1 MIADVVVL
9 PGADRVPHGFIDL
22 VMDPRSFPRLLFR
35 GVPFRI
41 NGWPFRMPDPGVRLV
56 APAGPIWISGGLGYM
71 GATSAR
77 IAFYLS
83 PGQAVRLYYR
93 PSNADWLKG
102 SLSFTLTESHD
113 SGAKTL
119 VIGVLAFVLAT
130 GLLGLVVIGFFSW
143 FASLLR

>member
-1 MIADVVVL
+1 MSTDVVVL

-41 NGWPFRMPDPGVRLV
+41 NGLPFHMPDPGVRLV

-71 GATSAR
+71 GAAPAR
-77 IAFYLS
+77 IDFYLP

-113 SGAKTL
+113 SGAKAL
-119 VIGVLAFVLAT
+119 VIGVLAFMLTAGLSIAVVL
-130 GLLGLVVIGFFSW
+130 GFFLW
-143 FASLLR
+143 FTSQLR

>member
-1 MIADVVVL
+1 MSTDVVVL

-71 GATSAR
+71 GAAPAR

-113 SGAKTL
+113 SGAKAL

>member
-1 MIADVVVL
+1 MSTDVVVL

-56 APAGPIWISGGLGYM
+56 APAGPICITGGLGYM
-71 GATSAR
+71 GATPAR
-77 IAFYLS
+77 IDFYLP

-93 PSNADWLKG
+93 PSNADWLRG
-102 SLSFTLTESHD
+102 TLSFTLTKSHD
-113 SGAKTL
+113 SGAKAL
-119 VIGVLAFVLAT
+119 VIGVLVFMLTA
-130 GLLGLVVIGFFSW
+130 GLSGVAVIVFFSW

>member
-56 APAGPIWISGGLGYM
+56 APAGPI
-71 GATSAR
+71 
-77 IAFYLS
+77 
-83 PGQAVRLYYR
+83 
-93 PSNADWLKG
+93 
-102 SLSFTLTESHD
+102 
-113 SGAKTL
+113 
-119 VIGVLAFVLAT
+119 
-130 GLLGLVVIGFFSW
+130 
-143 FASLLR
+143 

>member
-1 MIADVVVL
+1 MSTDVVVL

-41 NGWPFRMPDPGVRLV
+41 NGLPFHMPDPGVRLV
-56 APAGPIWISGGLGYM
+56 APAGPICITGGLGYM
-71 GATSAR
+71 GATPAR
-77 IAFYLS
+77 IDFYLP

-113 SGAKTL
+113 SGAKAL

-130 GLLGLVVIGFFSW
+130 GLLGLVVLGFFSW